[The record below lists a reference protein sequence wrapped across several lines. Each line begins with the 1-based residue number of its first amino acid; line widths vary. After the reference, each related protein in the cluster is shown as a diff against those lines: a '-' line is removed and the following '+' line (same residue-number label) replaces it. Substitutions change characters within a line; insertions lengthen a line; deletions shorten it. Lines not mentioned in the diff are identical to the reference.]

1 MSLKHCIIHGIQRPV
16 PGADIQ
22 SFVNEKEETVEG
34 PVASLFEQYRQGF
47 QRSALK
53 QFGHF
58 GSDVMSVV
66 PGLARDFHEGKSS
79 FLKMTQTIM
88 GQLKDSLEKYE
99 DAFNAKILFAVDDL
113 MEQDQFYI
121 FWINHVEALQIN
133 NHNEIQYIDY
143 VDPNKVTFAFKVKIE
158 QWLEESSNQYL
169 TILGSRGNPELNE
182 VMEEFAGFTKG
193 LDKVEQT
200 EEFLNIVEQFADAMP
215 DEQEAREYRS
225 QVMEYCLEQD
235 KTGQPVNVKELS
247 FNIDQKEPTRFAQF
261 AQERQTTPTEEIHT
275 DRARLKRYVRFSG
288 RDKNLT
294 ISFSSDRFGEGIVY
308 DSDNDT
314 LIIREIPKSLKQQL
328 VKHQLKSSDH
338 E

>member
-16 PGADIQ
+16 PGANIQ
-22 SFVNEKEETVEG
+22 TFISEREEATEG
-34 PVASLFEQYRQGF
+34 PIASLFEQYRQGF

-58 GSDVMSVV
+58 GSDVMSVL

-79 FLKMTQTIM
+79 FIKMTHTLMNHLQE
-88 GQLKDSLEKYE
+88 SLENYE
-99 DAFNAKILFAVDDL
+99 DAFNAKLLFAVDDL

-133 NHNEIQYIDY
+133 NSNEIQYTDY
-143 VDPNKVTFAFKVKIE
+143 VDPSKVTFAFKIKTE

-182 VMEEFAGFTKG
+182 AMEAFAGFTKG
-193 LDKVEQT
+193 LDRAEQT
-200 EEFLNIVEQFADAMP
+200 EEFLNIVEAFAEAMP
-215 DEQEAREYRS
+215 DEQEARDYRS
-225 QVMEYCLEQD
+225 QVMDYCLEQD
-235 KTGQPVNVKELS
+235 KTGMPVNVNELS
-247 FNIDQKEPTRFAQF
+247 FHVDQKEPTRFAQF
-261 AQERQTTPTEEIHT
+261 AQERQSTPTEEIHT

-308 DSDNDT
+308 DSVNDT
-314 LIIREIPKSLKQQL
+314 LIIKEIPKSLKQQL
-328 VKHQLKSSDH
+328 VKHQLKSGQDD
-338 E
+338 

>member
-22 SFVNEKEETVEG
+22 VFVNEKEEPTEG
-34 PVASLFEQYRQGF
+34 PIASLFEQYRQGF

-58 GSDVMSVV
+58 GSDVSTVL

-79 FLKMTQTIM
+79 FIKMTQTLI
-88 GQLKDSLEKYE
+88 GQMKDALEKYE
-99 DAFNAKILFAVDDL
+99 EPFNAKILFAVDDL

-133 NHNEIQYIDY
+133 KLNEIQYTEYID
-143 VDPNKVTFAFKVKIE
+143 PAKVTFAFKLKTE

-169 TILGSRGNPELNE
+169 TLLGSRGNPDLNE
-182 VMEEFAGFTKG
+182 VLEEYAGFTKG

-200 EEFLNIVEQFADAMP
+200 EEFLSIVEEFADAMP
-215 DEQEAREYRS
+215 DEQDAREYRS
-225 QVMEYCLEQD
+225 QVMDYCLEQD
-235 KTGQPVNVKELS
+235 KTGLPVNVNELS
-247 FNIDQKEPTRFAQF
+247 FHVDQKEPTRFAQF

-308 DSDNDT
+308 DSDSDT
-314 LIIREIPKSLKQQL
+314 LIIKEIPKSLKQQL
-328 VKHQLKSSDH
+328 VKHQLKSGDS